1 MSKVRLAVFKTMSY
15 LLRCYSF
22 ILIFIGVGNKG
33 EQVSVRPAY
42 AYSNLILPKLAVY
55 ASPENLEKMKN
66 ELYQTENEEKPSS
79 ITALQVK

>member
-1 MSKVRLAVFKTMSY
+1 M
-15 LLRCYSF
+15 
-22 ILIFIGVGNKG
+22 
-33 EQVSVRPAY
+33 SVRPAY

-79 ITALQVK
+79 ITALQVN